1 MEAIYE
7 FVVRDMPVT
16 VAVDARGESVHSREP
31 AEWRSR
37 IRTLGIPVRVE

>member
-16 VAVDARGESVHSREP
+16 VAIDHMGRTIHWMKSV
-31 AEWRSR
+31 
-37 IRTLGIPVRVE
+37 